1 MNYQNWSKKDVIHEL
16 EKTQSENKRLNG
28 QIKEFE
34 FVNTRYEELLSKQSQ
49 RFAQLNRYSL
59 DLANQSDETIAF
71 FIVREFKSFFLIKE
85 AWISI
90 YNEESKELVLEATT
104 LSEND
109 NSKIVRHFGKS
120 LIGNKTTINEET
132 CKSMISLGI
141 GKPSSLHEISFGEI
155 PVVISSA
162 VEKLFSIG
170 WFQGIALTDRGKLYA
185 GLLIAGY
192 KGQQNL
198 NNDELRSFSEI
209 TSNILRRKK
218 AENEAKFKN
227 EQLQKSIVEKDK
239 LFSIIAHDLRSPFN
253 SFLGLTQLLSE
264 EFNSLPQSE
273 IQRLVNSMKVSAS
286 NLYAL
291 LENLLEWSAMQRG
304 QMDFKPE
311 TILLHQRVKSC
322 VEMIIGPATSE
333 DITISCNI
341 PKKYEII
348 ADKHQFDTV
357 IRNLVSNAIKFSPS
371 GSVINISA
379 KSNKKGIIE
388 VSVKDS
394 GIGMNA
400 ELLSKLFRI
409 DQGTSRKGIHG
420 EPSTG
425 LGLLL
430 CKEFIEKNGG
440 TIWVESKEGAGSTFS
455 FTTNAATQPI
465 ELKKI

>member
-1 MNYQNWSKKDVIHEL
+1 MNYQNWSKEDVI
-16 EKTQSENKRLNG
+16 K
-28 QIKEFE
+28 
-34 FVNTRYEELLSKQSQ
+34 LLFNQSQ

-59 DLANQSDETIAF
+59 DLSNQSDETISF
-71 FIVREFKSFFLIKE
+71 FIVSEFKSFFLIKE

-90 YNEESKELVLEATT
+90 YDEENRELVLGATT

-120 LIGNKTTINEET
+120 IIGSKTAITEEAYT
-132 CKSMISLGI
+132 SMINLGI
-141 GKPSSLHEISFGEI
+141 GRPSSLHEISFGEI

-162 VEKLFSIG
+162 VEKIFSIG

-198 NNDELRSFSEI
+198 NNDELRTFSEI
-209 TSNILRRKK
+209 TSNILRRKQ
-218 AENEAKFKN
+218 AENEVKFKN
-227 EQLQKSIVEKDK
+227 EQLLKSISEKDK

-253 SFLGLTQLLSE
+253 SFLGLTQMISE
-264 EFNSLPQSE
+264 EFNSLKQSE
-273 IQRLVNSMKVSAS
+273 IQRLVNNLKESAS

-304 QMDFKPE
+304 HMDFNPGRF
-311 TILLHQRVKSC
+311 LLYQRVKSC
-322 VEMIIGPATSE
+322 VDMIIGPATSE
-333 DITISCNI
+333 NIAITYNI
-341 PKKYEII
+341 PEKYEII
-348 ADKHQFDTV
+348 ADKHQFDTI

-371 GSVINISA
+371 GTRINISA
-379 KSNKKGIIE
+379 KSYKKGMIE

-394 GIGMNA
+394 GIGMSA

-409 DQGTSRKGIHG
+409 DQDPGRKGIHG

-440 TIWVESKEGAGSTFS
+440 TIRVESKEGAGSTFS
-455 FTTNAATQPI
+455 FTTNGISRPT
-465 ELKKI
+465 ELKNK